1 MFIRVV
7 PIEPERVS
15 ITFEGR
21 ELMVGKGLNLAAALL
36 EAGVSHFRDT
46 PVTGSPRAP
55 FCAMGICFDCLV
67 VIDGVPNQ
75 QSCLIEVRDGMEV
88 ARQSG
93 VADVL
98 ADPSASSEGAV

>member
-1 MFIRVV
+1 MFIRVE
-7 PIEPERVS
+7 PIDPERVS

-21 ELMVGKGLNLAAALL
+21 ELRVGKGLNLAAALL
-36 EAGVSHFRDT
+36 EAGVAHFRDT
-46 PVTGSPRAP
+46 PVTASPRAP

-67 VIDGVPNQ
+67 VVDGVPNQ

-93 VADVL
+93 VADLL
-98 ADPSASSEGAV
+98 ADGPASTEGTV